1 MLKIKSGLDKVLQW
15 FCRIIVTIMT
25 ILVTYQVVSR
35 YCFNAPSAIS
45 EAMARYLFVWL
56 TMYGGAYV
64 FGKRQ
69 HMNLS
74 FVRDKFTP
82 RIKTIVEMISELI
95 IGVFAVIVMIL
106 GGYVQTTKQMIQADP
121 TTQIPMGYVYSTVLI
136 GGILI
141 VFYAVCNIIILSKQ
155 LKSYKEAK

>member
-1 MLKIKSGLDKVLQW
+1 MLKIKSVLDKVLQW
-15 FCRIIVTIMT
+15 FCRVIVTIMT
-25 ILVTYQVVSR
+25 ILVTYQVISR

-74 FVRDKFTP
+74 FVRDKFP
-82 RIKTIVEMISELI
+82 PKIKTMVEMFGEFV
-95 IGVFAVIVMIL
+95 IGVFAVIVMII
-106 GGYVQTTKQMIQADP
+106 GGYVQTTTQMIQADP
-121 TTQIPMGYVYSTVLI
+121 STQIPMGYIYSAVPI

-141 VFYAVCNIIILSKQ
+141 VFYAICNEIVLSKQ